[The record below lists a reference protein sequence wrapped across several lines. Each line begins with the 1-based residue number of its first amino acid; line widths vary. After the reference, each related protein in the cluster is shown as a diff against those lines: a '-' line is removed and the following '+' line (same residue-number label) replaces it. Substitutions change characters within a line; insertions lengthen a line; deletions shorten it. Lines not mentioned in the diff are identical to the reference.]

1 MLQGHDAPQRAAAH
15 RGQISFHEQRL
26 HPRVMQD
33 SASTLKGRALWKGY
47 CRALELSKM
56 AVGTR
61 QEKTLAKLQS
71 AKKWLSAD
79 HLVTFDALTS
89 QTFSKDI
96 GYELVQL
103 FEKAVD

>member
-1 MLQGHDAPQRAAAH
+1 MH
-15 RGQISFHEQRL
+15 
-26 HPRVMQD
+26 D

-79 HLVTFDALTS
+79 HLVTFDALTIVKHFPKIS
-89 QTFSKDI
+89 GMNWCSCLKSRR
-96 GYELVQL
+96 
-103 FEKAVD
+103 